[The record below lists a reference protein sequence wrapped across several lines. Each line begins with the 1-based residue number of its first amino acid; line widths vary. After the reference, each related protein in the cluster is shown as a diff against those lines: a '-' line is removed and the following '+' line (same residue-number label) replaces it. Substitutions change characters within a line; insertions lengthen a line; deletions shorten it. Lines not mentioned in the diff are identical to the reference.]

1 MKKPSTTLQSRAARG
16 PKHGSSTPPRKAL
29 GQHYLVDGGV
39 LEQILTAAELGPE
52 DVVVEVGPG
61 QGALTRHLV
70 EKARRVIAIEI
81 DPHPAAALPARTE
94 RPPNLTVIN
103 ADARDVDLDLVLEGD
118 PAYKLVANLPY
129 YAATP
134 ILRHF
139 LEAGDRRPVLAVIM
153 AQKEVAQS
161 MAAEGGKM
169 SLLATAIHLYGVPRI
184 VCSVPPKAFY
194 PPPKVTSA
202 VVRIDVR
209 ARPAI
214 DVGDPGEFFEIV
226 RAGFFA
232 PRKQLRN
239 SLSLGLGITTQR
251 SSDLLELAD
260 MDPKRRAENLSLKD
274 WERLCKAA
282 REKMELWKL
291 EPTPR

>member
-1 MKKPSTTLQSRAARG
+1 M
-16 PKHGSSTPPRKAL
+16 
-29 GQHYLVDGGV
+29 
-39 LEQILTAAELGPE
+39 LEEILTAAELGQE
-52 DVVVEVGPG
+52 DLVVEVGPG
-61 QGALTRHLV
+61 QGALTRRLV

-81 DPHPAAALPARTE
+81 DPHLAASLPARTD
-94 RPPNLTVIN
+94 RPPNMTVIN
-103 ADARDVDLDLVLEGD
+103 ADARDVDLDKVLEGE
-118 PAYKLVANLPY
+118 PTYKLVANLPY
-129 YAATP
+129 FAASP

-139 LEAGDRRPVLAVIM
+139 LEAGDRRPVLAVVM
-153 AQKEVAQS
+153 TQKEVAQS

-169 SLLATAIHLYGVPRI
+169 SLLAAAIQLYGIPHI

-194 PPPKVTSA
+194 PIPKVTSA
-202 VVRIDVR
+202 VLRIDVR

-214 DVGDPGEFFEIV
+214 DVGDPAEFFKIV

-251 SSDLLELAD
+251 SSYLLGLAD
-260 MDPKRRAENLSLKD
+260 MDPKRRPENLSLKD
-274 WERLCKAA
+274 WERLYKTA
-282 REKMELWKL
+282 RENIELWKP